1 MEHKELVWREAAV
14 VRRIYNLYLDG
25 KSVREIARILTA
37 EKVLTPS
44 EKNCEWSVS
53 TIMNILRNEKY
64 KGDALLQKVY
74 TADFLN
80 KKKFKNTNVL
90 PQYYVEN
97 FHPAIFDGET
107 FDLVQT
113 ELAKCGGC
121 NRERRTKSVFDHK
134 VICDDCGHFY
144 GQKLWYSNSRER
156 GYVLQYT
163 HKYDMEPSWKGEWK
177 MPNPQGQSGATRS
190 P

>member
-1 MEHKELVWREAAV
+1 
-14 VRRIYNLYLDG
+14 
-25 KSVREIARILTA
+25 
-37 EKVLTPS
+37 
-44 EKNCEWSVS
+44 
-53 TIMNILRNEKY
+53 MNILRNEKY

-107 FDLVQT
+107 FNLVQT
-113 ELAKCGGC
+113 ELAKRGGC

-134 VICDDCGHFY
+134 VI
-144 GQKLWYSNSRER
+144 
-156 GYVLQYT
+156 
-163 HKYDMEPSWKGEWK
+163 
-177 MPNPQGQSGATRS
+177 
-190 P
+190 